1 MNNNSDSSLESS
13 NTQSSD
19 SFLNEATPQS
29 SNETFENSISAV
41 ITGLL
46 SGIEKQRKNDLEKS
60 NFEEIEPF
68 QEDLARAIKAI
79 NDLNPEH
86 FDLWAD
92 KTLIFGGRASD
103 ILKDK
108 LQVYLASKDLPK
120 PEEIILNKAVFLL
133 NQYAFVDAHFTA
145 LIKQYEGWACSAD
158 KVRTITNRLLKHLVL
173 GTPIEWNYNQEY
185 TYHLPK
191 EIFTT
196 QEQVIEFFDSLYFFY
211 YGRSDKFL
219 AFMEKLPK
227 IAE

>member
-1 MNNNSDSSLESS
+1 MTNKSNNFVDPAK
-13 NTQSSD
+13 TQTTAS
-19 SFLNEATPQS
+19 A
-29 SNETFENSISAV
+29 SNEITGQGVDENFNDSVSAV

-46 SGIEKQRKNDLEKS
+46 SSIENQRKRELDKS
-60 NFEEIEPF
+60 KFEELEPF

-79 NDLNPEH
+79 NELNPEH

-103 ILKDK
+103 ILKHK
-108 LQVYLASKDLPK
+108 LQVYLTSKDLPK
-120 PEEIILNKAVFLL
+120 PEEISLNKAVFLL

-173 GTPIEWNYNQEY
+173 GNPIEWNYNQEY

-191 EIFTT
+191 EIFTN
-196 QEQVIEFFDSLYFFY
+196 QEQVLEFFDSLYFFY
-211 YGRSDKFL
+211 YGRTEKFL
-219 AFMEKLPK
+219 TFMGKLPK
-227 IAE
+227 APV